1 MELYPRRAS
10 CSFVLDVSTRLTA
23 SDAVGWSRFP
33 VAAVRAGLYPVA
45 TLGGSWLR
53 EDASVRLFFIWRSPK
68 LGSPKGKVGAA
79 RRRVGLWQLRGC
91 IGMLPSPTLLT
102 GPLTVLA
109 IRPTHLHRGR
119 RREHILVRLGF
130 GGQQEWMRHDCSL
143 NVPNGVI
150 PGPTPGALVPRASS
164 LVLRS
169 SCCS

>member
-109 IRPTHLHRGR
+109 IPCATFELLFVTSSIWLRWERPS
-119 RREHILVRLGF
+119 RLGVD
-130 GGQQEWMRHDCSL
+130 E
-143 NVPNGVI
+143 
-150 PGPTPGALVPRASS
+150 
-164 LVLRS
+164 LRS
-169 SCCS
+169 RIGLRPSYLGLGLA